1 MQELLK
7 QIQSLDY
14 GQTGKP
20 LSEDEIEAA
29 QQELEACDL
38 PNLPQDVICFLKYYN
53 GFKAE
58 GRTVFGIDDGKHFF
72 YDIIGENL
80 NAEFEN
86 SAAVLLLGETDLTW
100 IAWLEK
106 ENSYAIVDKATK
118 MVLHKL
124 DGFANAVRYI
134 LQIDD

>member
-14 GQTGKP
+14 GQTGNP
-20 LSEDEIEAA
+20 LTEAEINAT

-38 PNLPQDVICFLKYYN
+38 PKLPQDVICFLKYYN

-80 NAEFEN
+80 NAELEDDSN
-86 SAAVLLLGETDLTW
+86 ILLLGETDLTW
-100 IAWLEK
+100 IAWLKK

-124 DGFANAVRYI
+124 DSFANAVRYI